1 MPRPPRPV
9 GHVVQV
15 SEQTKALIA
24 QRAEAIAKAERAL
37 LDTIDAEREALRLTI
52 DAAAEIL
59 DVSVPTLNRRL
70 KRRRDERA
78 QAAKDGGEA

>member
-15 SEQTKALIA
+15 SEQTRALIA
-24 QRAEAIAKAERAL
+24 QRAEAIAQAEREL
-37 LDTIDAEREALRLTI
+37 LDTIDAERDALRLTI

-70 KRRRDERA
+70 KRRRDERGRT
-78 QAAKDGGEA
+78 DEGGGEA